1 MKITAK
7 QYAQF
12 FLETVSGKTEEK
24 TKRAI
29 ENFAKILIAGGDE
42 SKLEK
47 VIAHFIAL
55 WNKEKGIVEAEIT
68 SARELEKEIVKF
80 LRGYIIRLSGARE
93 VELKQKVDK
102 GILGGVI
109 IKYGDMV
116 ADRSLKTRLEE
127 LKVKMVK

>member
-29 ENFAKILIAGGDE
+29 ENFAKILIASGDE

-47 VIAHFIAL
+47 VIAHFIVF
-55 WNKEKGIVEAEIT
+55 WNKKKGIVEAEIT

-116 ADRSLKTRLEE
+116 ADRSLKARLEE
-127 LKVKMVK
+127 LKIKMVK